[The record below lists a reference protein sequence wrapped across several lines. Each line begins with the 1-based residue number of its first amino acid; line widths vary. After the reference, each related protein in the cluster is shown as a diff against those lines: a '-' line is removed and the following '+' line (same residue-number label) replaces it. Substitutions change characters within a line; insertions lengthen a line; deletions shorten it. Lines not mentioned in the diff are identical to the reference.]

1 MRITDLDREDQN
13 QIRQAAQLLVE
24 GFAHMS
30 PHPWGTLQQ
39 AMDEMLE
46 MLHPDRVCLVAISD
60 GDDRVLGWVGGIRE
74 YDGNVWELHPL
85 VVANAFRGQGIG
97 SALVKALEKRV
108 ADHGGLTLYLG
119 SDDINGVTTAGGV
132 NLYPDPLKHAAGIR
146 ALGEHPLEF
155 YRKLGFVVVGL
166 VPDANGLGKPDIM
179 MAKRVRRIV

>member
-1 MRITDLDREDQN
+1 MRITDLDREDTN
-13 QIRQAAQLLVE
+13 LIRQAAQLLVD
-24 GFAHMS
+24 GFAHMQ
-30 PHPWGTLQQ
+30 PHPWGNLQV
-39 AMDEMLE
+39 AKETVIEMLE
-46 MLHPDRVCLVAISD
+46 PDRICLVAIAEA
-60 GDDRVLGWVGGIRE
+60 DRIIGWIGGIRE

-85 VVANAFRGQGIG
+85 VVAASMRGQGIG
-97 SALVKALEKRV
+97 TALVKALEKRV

-119 SDDINGVTTAGGV
+119 SDDVGGTTTAGGV

-155 YRKLGFVVVGL
+155 YKRLGFVVVGV